1 MSSFIM
7 VFPLITIL
15 SLFRMLAIHQYNAM
29 SDTLIKSATP
39 SDITSM
45 RSKAKIIV
53 AKTTQK
59 NRITPNKC
67 FFFMTLFSPSFSS
80 NR

>member
-1 MSSFIM
+1 
-7 VFPLITIL
+7 
-15 SLFRMLAIHQYNAM
+15 MLAIHQYNAI

-39 SDITSM
+39 SDIIPM

-67 FFFMTLFSPSFSS
+67 FFMICHLLPFHPMDNLNLST
-80 NR
+80 